1 MSEQYSRRN
10 NIELA
15 GILNLVKDNVLEE
28 TIMNSCKE
36 HRIDIIAITKT
47 RIRKD
52 VTITSNLLNNYFMEF
67 TRTESPV
74 GDTLLYIAN
83 LLSYKSR
90 NDLNRNLS

>member
-15 GILNLVKDNVLEE
+15 GILNLIKDNVLEE

-36 HRIDIIAITKT
+36 HRIDIIAITET

-52 VTITSNLLNNYFMEF
+52 VTITSNLLNNYSMEF
-67 TRTESPV
+67 TPTESPV